1 MIPKILKNF
10 NAFVDG
16 NSYAGRV
23 DEVVLPKLT
32 VKTEEHRG
40 GGMDAPVEIDMGMEK
55 LECELTFAEYDVELF
70 RLFGLVDGNSV
81 AITLRGA
88 MQSDGDAEKIVVN
101 LQGSFRELDSGT
113 WKAGDKATLKCM
125 MAVRTYKLTIDGDEV
140 INIDVENM
148 TRIINGVDEMAS
160 IRNAIGI

>member
-16 NSYAGRV
+16 RGYAGRV

-32 VKTEEHRG
+32 VKTEEHRA

-55 LECELTFAEYDVELF
+55 LECELTFAEYDIELF

-81 AITLRGA
+81 AVTLRGA
-88 MQSDGDAEKIVVN
+88 MQADGDAEKIVVN

-125 MAVRTYKLTIDGDEV
+125 MAVRTYKLAIDGDEV
-140 INIDVENM
+140 VNIDVDNM
-148 TRIINGVDEMAS
+148 TRIINGDDEMES
-160 IRNAIGI
+160 IRDAIGI

>member
-16 NSYAGRV
+16 RGYAGRV

-32 VKTEEHRG
+32 VKTEEHRA

-55 LECELTFAEYDVELF
+55 LECELTFAEYDIELF

-88 MQSDGDAEKIVVN
+88 IQSDSDAEAIVVR

-125 MAVRTYKLTIDGDEV
+125 MAVRTYKLEIDGDEV
-140 INIDVENM
+140 VNIDVENM
-148 TRIINGVDEMAS
+148 TRIINGVDEMVS

>member
-16 NSYAGRV
+16 RGYAGRV

-32 VKTEEHRG
+32 VKTEEHRA

-55 LECELTFAEYDVELF
+55 LECELTFAEYDIELF

-81 AITLRGA
+81 QITLRGA
-88 MQSDGDAEKIVVN
+88 MQASDDAESIVVK

-125 MAVRTYKLTIDGDEV
+125 MAVRTYKLEIDGDEV
-140 INIDVENM
+140 VNIDVENM
-148 TRIINGVDEMAS
+148 TRIINGDDQMAS
-160 IRNAIGI
+160 IRDAIGI